1 MRIVRCPSR
10 GGGGSRLAAISAF
23 PIASRAFA
31 PIPITS
37 PVLCMNG
44 PSVGSTPRNFVVLN
58 AGAFTATPVGADA
71 TPDR

>member
-1 MRIVRCPSR
+1 M
-10 GGGGSRLAAISAF
+10 SAF
-23 PIASRAFA
+23 PIASRALA

-44 PSVGSTPRNFVVLN
+44 PSVGSTPRNFAVLN

-71 TPDR
+71 TPER